1 MNPYPPLTEDQ
12 EERARGLHAEST
24 VVVTYGGPFSA
35 PRTIRG
41 WRAGTLHAD
50 GSWTEPSRAAVRDY
64 LLPDMAAGGVDC
76 VVAHCGGTEDLA
88 LWLREFQASAPD
100 AVQATSSDE
109 VRQAK
114 TKGARSFI
122 LLSGGAQSGNIEA
135 ELNRLVLYHRAGV
148 RIWALTHSARNLISG
163 GCGEEEDGPGLST
176 LGELIVDELNR
187 QKIVVDISH
196 ISDRGFWDVL
206 ERSSAPIM
214 ATHSNCR
221 AVCDHGRNLTD
232 DMIRE
237 MTAGGGLVSLN
248 FFPRFVKA
256 DNPTV
261 EDLVDHI
268 DHISKLAGPEYVGIG
283 PDFCAGR
290 WGWVLQ
296 SWWSYGSSDHNAKSL
311 VIDYPK
317 GVEDTT
323 QVGNVTRAL
332 VKRAY
337 SDEEIAGILGGNFLR
352 YFDSVV
358 L

>member
-1 MNPYPPLTEDQ
+1 MNPYPPLTEEQ
-12 EERARGLHAEST
+12 EQRARRLHAES
-24 VVVTYGGPFSA
+24 VVVQTYGGPFSA
-35 PRTIRG
+35 TRTLRG
-41 WRAGTLHAD
+41 WRSGTLHAD
-50 GSWTEPSRAAVRDY
+50 GSWTEPTRASVRDY
-64 LLPDMAAGGVDC
+64 LVPDMAEGGVDC
-76 VVAHCGGTEDLA
+76 VVAHVGGTDDLA
-88 LWLREFQASAPD
+88 LWLSEFDTSSPE
-100 AVQATSSDE
+100 AVQAVMSEE
-109 VRQAK
+109 VRAAK
-114 TKGARSFI
+114 TAGSRSFI
-122 LLSGGAQSGNIEA
+122 LLSGGAQGGNIEA
-135 ELNRLVLYHRAGV
+135 ELNRLHLYHRVGV
-148 RIWALTHSARNLISG
+148 RAWELTHSARNLVSG
-163 GCGEEEDGPGLST
+163 GCGEGEDAPGLST
-176 LGELIVDELNR
+176 LGELMVDEMNR
-187 QKIVVDISH
+187 LKIILDISH

-237 MTAGGGLVSLN
+237 MTSAGGIVCLN
-248 FFPRFVKA
+248 FFPRFVKPE
-256 DNPTV
+256 NPTV
-261 EDLVDHI
+261 EHLVDHI
-268 DHISKLAGPEYVGIG
+268 DHIAKLAGPEFAGLG

-296 SWWSYGSSDHNAKSL
+296 SWWSYGSSDHNKQSL

-323 QVGNVTRAL
+323 QMGNMTRAL
-332 VKRAY
+332 VKRGY